1 MLDRLLRAT
10 WRRKVAT
17 HIQTTAP
24 RRLRARRAT
33 MCTTTLLPPWLRRQ
47 VATYSIVTLILASVA
62 AAATALTEEF
72 TVTRAGESL
81 VVRLQSPPPERL
93 APNPLLLLF
102 FSTDRRASLPDGAYG
117 APGKRFLDEGHR
129 VASFDLPAHGD
140 RVDRHG
146 SGIAGLRARVVA
158 GEKPFDTFVAD
169 GRAVIDECLRR
180 GLATADR
187 IVTCGVSRGGYCA
200 LRLAA
205 AEPRIA
211 AVAAFAPATDWRFV
225 TEFAAVKDH
234 PEVAALALTHHAAAL
249 AGRRV
254 YLAIGNHDRRAETN
268 ACTAFV
274 LAIGEA
280 EVRAGIAPSRL
291 RYLIVDDS
299 LGHALAAP
307 WRHAGIQFLLQETR
321 PAGAVPAP

>member
-1 MLDRLLRAT
+1 MGRA
-10 WRRKVAT
+10 VAT
-17 HIQTTAP
+17 S
-24 RRLRARRAT
+24 
-33 MCTTTLLPPWLRRQ
+33 WL
-47 VATYSIVTLILASVA
+47 AAHALASGVVA
-62 AAATALTEEF
+62 ATPRTEEF
-72 TVTRAGESL
+72 TVTRGGEAL
-81 VVRLQSPPPERL
+81 VVRIQSPPPERL
-93 APNPLLLLF
+93 APNPLLLLY
-102 FSTDRRASLPDGAYG
+102 FSTDRRASLPDGTYG
-117 APGKRFLDEGHR
+117 APGRRFLDEGHR

-146 SGIAGLRARVVA
+146 SGIAGLCARVLA
-158 GEKPFDTFVAD
+158 GERPFDAFVAD

-180 GLATADR
+180 GLATAGR

-225 TEFAAVKDH
+225 TEFAAAKDR

-280 EVRAGIAPSRL
+280 EVRAGVAPSRL
-291 RYLIVDDS
+291 RYLVVDDS
-299 LGHALAAP
+299 PGHALAAP
-307 WRHAGIQFLLQETR
+307 WRHAGIQFLLQET
-321 PAGAVPAP
+321 PAAGTAPAP